1 MALSRRDFMTRSALV
16 LGAGTLAPQ
25 AIARAMQQAQQTPP
39 PAAAAPQAPSWQ
51 PVFTPMRRNIGYYT
65 GRGGT
70 IGYLINKG
78 GVVVVDSQYPDSAK
92 ACLDGLNERSQN
104 RGVDLLINTHHHG
117 DHTGGNIV
125 FKGVAKKVLA
135 HERAVA
141 LQKEVAAAAAAK
153 LPAGTAAPEQLYADR
168 TTTHVWREEIGDEW
182 VRSQH
187 YGPAHTG
194 GDLAITFERANVVH
208 MGDLMFNRR
217 HPFVDRPAGA
227 TIKGH
232 IAALEAVVKDH
243 AADTQ
248 YIFGHSGPQPAPATG
263 PFPLTGSRVELLYFR
278 DYLTAL
284 LAYVQSEIKAGRS
297 REVITAVSTPLK
309 GFETHGN
316 LTAAILGA
324 AYDELTT
331 K

>member
-1 MALSRRDFMTRSALV
+1 MSLSRRDFMTRSALV
-16 LGAGTLAPQ
+16 LGAASFGQ
-25 AIARAMQQAQQTPP
+25 SAIARAMQQAQQ
-39 PAAAAPQAPSWQ
+39 PAAAAPQAPQWT
-51 PVFTPMRRNIGYYT
+51 PVFTPMRRNVGYYT

-70 IGYLINKG
+70 IGYLIDKG
-78 GVVVVDSQYPDSAK
+78 AVVVVDSQYPDSAK
-92 ACLDGLNERSQN
+92 ACLDGLNERSKN
-104 RGVDLLINTHHHG
+104 RAVDLLINTHHHG
-117 DHTGGNIV
+117 DHTGGNVV
-125 FKGVAKKVLA
+125 FKGVAKRVLA
-135 HERAVA
+135 HQRAVE
-141 LQKEVAAAAAAK
+141 LQKEAAAAAAAK
-153 LPAGTAAPEQLYADR
+153 LPAGTAAPEVLYADR
-168 TTTHVWREEIGDEW
+168 TTTNVWREQLGDEW
-182 VRSQH
+182 VRCKH

-194 GDLAITFERANVVH
+194 GDIVITFERANIAH

-232 IAALEAVVKDH
+232 IGVLEAVVKDH

-248 YIFGHSGPQPAPATG
+248 YIFGHSGPQPAPATT
-263 PFPLTGSRVELLYFR
+263 PFPLTGTRDELTYFR

-284 LAYVQSEIKAGRS
+284 LAHVQSEIKAGNS
-297 REVITAVSTPLK
+297 REVITAVRTPLK

-324 AYDELTT
+324 AYDELTA

>member
-1 MALSRRDFMTRSALV
+1 MSLSRRDFMTRSALV
-16 LGAGTLAPQ
+16 FGAGTLAPGT
-25 AIARAMQQAQQTPP
+25 IARAMQQAQQTPP
-39 PAAAAPQAPSWQ
+39 PAGAPAQAPAWQ
-51 PVFTPMRRNIGYYT
+51 PVFTPMRRNVGYFT

-78 GVVVVDSQYPDSAK
+78 AVAVVDSQYPDSAQ
-92 ACLDGLNERSQN
+92 ACITGLNERSQN

-117 DHTGGNIV
+117 DHTGGNIA
-125 FKGVAKKVLA
+125 FKGIAKRVLA
-135 HERAVA
+135 HQRAVE
-141 LQKEVAAAAAAK
+141 LQKEAAAAAAAR

-168 TTTHVWREEIGDEW
+168 TTTDIWREELGDEW
-182 VRSQH
+182 IACKF
-187 YGPAHTG
+187 YGRAHTS

-227 TIKGH
+227 SIRNH
-232 IAALEAVVKDH
+232 IVVLEAVVKDH
-243 AADTQ
+243 SNDTQ
-248 YIFGHSGPQPAPATG
+248 YIFGHSGPQPAPATV
-263 PFPLTGSRVELLYFR
+263 PFPVTGLRAELMYFR

-284 LAYVQSEIKAGRS
+284 LAFVQSEIKAGRS
-297 REVITAVSTPLK
+297 REDVAAVRTPLK

-331 K
+331 M